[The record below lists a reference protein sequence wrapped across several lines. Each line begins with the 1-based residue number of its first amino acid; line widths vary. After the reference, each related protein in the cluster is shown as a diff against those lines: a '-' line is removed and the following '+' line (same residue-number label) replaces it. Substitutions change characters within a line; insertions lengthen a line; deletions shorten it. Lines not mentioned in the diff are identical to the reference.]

1 MPMKK
6 RDGQYFY
13 EYRFITTFEETNLV
27 GNIYFANYVL
37 WQGKCREMFLYE
49 YCPDVI
55 EEISKG
61 LLLITLDVSAQ
72 YISQLFAFDTVVMRM
87 SLEAQSSNRLQ
98 MSFEYYKEEK
108 DGEKLT
114 LVCKGTQ
121 GAASMKVINGNMA
134 PVSFPESMV
143 QVLQDYEFI

>member
-1 MPMKK
+1 MKK
-6 RDGQYFY
+6 WGEQYAY

-49 YCPDVI
+49 YCPEVI
-55 EEISKG
+55 EEINNG

-98 MSFEYYKEEK
+98 MNFEYYKEEK

-121 GAASMKVINGNMA
+121 AAASMKAINGNIV
-134 PVSFPESMV
+134 PVSFPESML
-143 QVLQDYEFI
+143 QVLQDYGFI